1 MTDDRI
7 DFSPLDPTR
16 DTERFDGIV
25 RTIMEV
31 TGPGLA
37 ARRSRASVFGQVG
50 LWWRPLLAAAAIT
63 GIVALAALA
72 RLEDSAQTAAAPTGL
87 AEALGVPEPIAEWVR
102 SDQVPTPAELLIG
115 LEGES

>member
-16 DTERFDGIV
+16 DPERFDGIV
-25 RTIMEV
+25 RSIV
-31 TGPGLA
+31 GSASSQLV
-37 ARRSRASVFGQVG
+37 ARRARATVFGQVS

-63 GIVALAALA
+63 GVVALAALA
-72 RLEDSAQTAAAPTGL
+72 RLDDSAQAAAPTGL
-87 AEALGVPEPIAEWVR
+87 AEALGVPDPIAEWVR
-102 SDQVPTPAELLIG
+102 SDQVPTATELLIG

>member
-16 DTERFDGIV
+16 DPERFDGIV
-25 RTIMEV
+25 RSIVGAASTE
-31 TGPGLA
+31 LA
-37 ARRSRASVFGQVG
+37 DRRARATVFGQVS
-50 LWWRPLLAAAAIT
+50 LWWRPLLAAAVIT

-72 RLEDSAQTAAAPTGL
+72 SLEDSDQPAAASTGL
-87 AEALGVPEPIAEWVR
+87 AEALGVPDPIAEWVR

>member
-16 DTERFDGIV
+16 DPERFDGLV
-25 RTIMEV
+25 RSILGAASTQ
-31 TGPGLA
+31 LA
-37 ARRSRASVFGQVG
+37 DRRARATVFGQVS

-63 GIVALAALA
+63 GVVALAALA
-72 RLEDSAQTAAAPTGL
+72 RLEDSAQPAVAETGL
-87 AEALGVPEPIAEWVR
+87 AEALGVPDPIAEWVR
-102 SDQVPTPAELLIG
+102 SDQVPTPAELIG